1 MRSLI
6 KKLIVQPMN
15 KPEDIV
21 RNAQCVLEDIKQT
34 KMEKTVIKV
43 EPISKDDPN
52 IRKILGKHF

>member
-1 MRSLI
+1 
-6 KKLIVQPMN
+6 MN